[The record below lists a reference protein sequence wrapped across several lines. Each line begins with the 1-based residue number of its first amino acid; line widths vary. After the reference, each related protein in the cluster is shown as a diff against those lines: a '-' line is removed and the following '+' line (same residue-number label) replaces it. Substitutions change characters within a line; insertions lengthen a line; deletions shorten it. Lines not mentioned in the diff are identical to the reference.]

1 MRKLHRKCE
10 NIEDSV
16 TSMEVDLRSFQDKIK
31 DSFDDDGSFKGL
43 YEFKQVDMEFF
54 EVQLGML
61 KSACYAMYMKIGEK
75 EKQVDEKI
83 AEEKSSDPE
92 KNKIALLQDQRE
104 DDEELLKLR
113 ALKERLQRMQERQH
127 MEDPNVMNF
136 VRSYS
141 DLKAVEWHEE
151 VKQEELEYINFDQ
164 LAIEDK
170 PKEEI

>member
-1 MRKLHRKCE
+1 
-10 NIEDSV
+10 
-16 TSMEVDLRSFQDKIK
+16 
-31 DSFDDDGSFKGL
+31 
-43 YEFKQVDMEFF
+43 MEFF

-61 KSACYAMYMKIGEK
+61 KAACYAMYGKIGEK

-92 KNKIALLQDQRE
+92 KNKIALIQDQRE

-151 VKQEELEYINFDQ
+151 VKQEELEYIIVLMHRKIRSN
-164 LAIEDK
+164 
-170 PKEEI
+170 